1 METRILKYFLVVAKT
16 NNITK
21 AAEQLHITQPT
32 LSRQIIDLEKELNIK
47 LFNREN
53 HRLQLTKAGIL
64 FQQRATT
71 MLQLLQQANDELH
84 QQVAELTGT
93 ISLGSAVSN
102 ASPYMAKLITKFQQ
116 QYPNVTFN
124 LFDGDGDILRRQLD
138 EGINDLVCL
147 LEPVEAAKYNFL
159 ELPVREEWGLL
170 MTKKAPLANRK
181 QVTKEDLYKL
191 PLILPRRSIIRD
203 EVSDILKL
211 DQTKL
216 DVRATTSLPGN
227 AVALLRNSNYYVL
240 TIRGVYN
247 NFHDP
252 SLTFIPFNPN
262 KSTGDVLAWRK
273 NTVLSSAMEK
283 FLQFVNE
290 EIQEKTKLR

>member
-1 METRILKYFLVVAKT
+1 METRVLSYFLMVAKT

-32 LSRQIIDLEKELNIK
+32 LSRQIMDLEKELNIK

-53 HRLQLTKAGIL
+53 RRLQLTKAGIL

-71 MLQLLQQANDELH
+71 MLQLLRQTENDLH
-84 QQVAELTGT
+84 QQTAELTAE

-102 ASPYMAKLITKFQQ
+102 ASPYMAKLIYKFQQ
-116 QYPNVTFN
+116 KYPHVSFN

-138 EGINDLVCL
+138 EGINDLVCM

-170 MTKKAPLANRK
+170 MNKDASLANH
-181 QVTKEDLYKL
+181 QHITKEDLYKL
-191 PLILPRRSIIRD
+191 PLILPYRSIVRD

-211 DQTKL
+211 DQTRL
-216 DVRATTSLPGN
+216 NVRATTSLPGN
-227 AVALLRNSNYYVL
+227 SIALLRNSNYYAL
-240 TIRGVYN
+240 TIKGVYD

-252 SLTFIPFNPN
+252 RLTFVSLTPN

-273 NTVLSSAMEK
+273 NTILSPAIER

-290 EIQEKTKLR
+290 EVQES